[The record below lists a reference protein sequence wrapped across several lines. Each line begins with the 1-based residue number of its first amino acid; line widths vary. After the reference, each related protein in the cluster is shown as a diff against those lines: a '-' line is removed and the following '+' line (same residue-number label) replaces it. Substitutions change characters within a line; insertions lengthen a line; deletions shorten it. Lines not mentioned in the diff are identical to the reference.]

1 LTPSAPRL
9 ALPHQM
15 NDGQNRVGLIVDPE
29 RDQLPFS
36 FTVEVFE
43 AGTVTEMAVNPGFEL
58 FYVLQGKGTA
68 FCEGEKVRRLDD
80 IHKVQHF
87 RRRTTPCSRGVV
99 PA

>member
-1 LTPSAPRL
+1 
-9 ALPHQM
+9 M

-29 RDQLPFS
+29 RDELPFS

-68 FCEGEKVRRLDD
+68 FCEGEKVRSLTYINSSSQNASVVARL
-80 IHKVQHF
+80 
-87 RRRTTPCSRGVV
+87 
-99 PA
+99 PAGLLRNAEG

>member
-1 LTPSAPRL
+1 
-9 ALPHQM
+9 M

-29 RDQLPFS
+29 RDELPFS

-68 FCEGEKVRRLDD
+68 FCEGEKVRSLT
-80 IHKVQHF
+80 IHKQF
-87 RRRTTPCSRGVV
+87 ESKRFCRRTTSRG
-99 PA
+99 PFA